1 MLSEVLQSRI
11 VYGLNLDG
19 WDTIPYTSSTSPNVT
34 NSKQQLLDSGADT
47 LVTLVLNEWYFS
59 INLNWVTAFNF
70 DTDADIY
77 VQSSDEE
84 TPFVNNVAERDVIDE
99 EANDSPQNKILDAY
113 RDQLIDIFD
122 DSDIRAAIE

>member
-1 MLSEVLQSRI
+1 
-11 VYGLNLDG
+11 LNLDG

-99 EANDSPQNKILDAY
+99 EANDSPQNKILAAY